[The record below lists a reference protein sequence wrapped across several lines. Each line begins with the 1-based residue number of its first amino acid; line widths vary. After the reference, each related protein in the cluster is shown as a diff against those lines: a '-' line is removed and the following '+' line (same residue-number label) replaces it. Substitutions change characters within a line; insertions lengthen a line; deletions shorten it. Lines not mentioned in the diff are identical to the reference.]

1 MVRTQQMVK
10 APTSRVVSAPT
21 TTAAPLQAAMTTAP
35 ATATPPVQSV
45 TATTASSNATTAS
58 PVVSSADSTVK
69 QEIGK
74 SKTCQLFDPVLE
86 NFKKW
91 CFNKSEFRWQDTSR
105 RCWRGR
111 CSQANRW
118 RVKKCTTHPLSFSFN
133 SDETIALF
141 AKNKK
146 SNDFNFQVQNS
157 PCV

>member
-35 ATATPPVQSV
+35 ATTTPPVQSV

-74 SKTCQLFDPVLE
+74 SNTCPIIRPSPR
-86 NFKKW
+86 K
-91 CFNKSEFRWQDTSR
+91 
-105 RCWRGR
+105 
-111 CSQANRW
+111 
-118 RVKKCTTHPLSFSFN
+118 
-133 SDETIALF
+133 
-141 AKNKK
+141 
-146 SNDFNFQVQNS
+146 FQEKMF
-157 PCV
+157 